1 MAYQY
6 PKDDWPLD
14 EKALGTE
21 FVTVQVGKQKKEVA
35 FHKKLLSSRST
46 AFEHHMKVLKEKGK
60 YQFHCEPRF
69 ENAFSILVTYLY
81 KGYVPSCPIEDG
93 PESSSYGRQMREL
106 YYLAERFE
114 IIDLMDKTMD
124 AIQVHDCRFNRDI
137 HKHMP
142 EVYKN
147 TTRKSS
153 LRFYCALSAAWYFGR
168 PNSSN
173 SQKLNRLEGFK
184 DKADILYD
192 ILKIQLRFESS
203 ISNATS
209 DYRIPSD
216 ESGLGPCA
224 FHTHPPGEMCQRL
237 ALLASTKSSHDYKHH
252 QQIHGINIKQSRN
265 VSIGNG
271 MKESMRGSISV
282 SGSSEVMEERD
293 EAGDYED
300 DLLILRQEKTRQM
313 TKMTHTKKIKE
324 EDGEEQNDTH
334 QSASKIVFGKR
345 LRSPSPIL
353 GSTQDDVLITGK
365 RPLESNDGEDLSRK
379 RPFVII
385 EGSTSQDRR
394 SEPTGP
400 TRGIQQQQQQ
410 QQLHAGLGIR
420 RHHNEDL
427 SANIKQ
433 RTPILFNH
441 SNGQIT
447 PMRNETNHTTSGS
460 IMSNYGRGTDTSRIL
475 PGVR

>member
-1 MAYQY
+1 MAYQN

-46 AFEHHMKVLKEKGK
+46 AFENHMKVLKEKGK

-81 KGYVPSCPIEDG
+81 KGYVPACPIEDG
-93 PESSSYGRQMREL
+93 PESSCYGRQMREL

-124 AIQVHDCRFNRDI
+124 AIQVHDCRFDREI
-137 HKHMP
+137 YKHMP

-168 PNSSN
+168 PSSPN
-173 SQKLNRLEGFK
+173 SQKLKRLEGFK

-192 ILKIQLRFESS
+192 VMKIQLRFESS

-224 FHTHPPGEMCQRL
+224 FHTHATGEMCQRL
-237 ALLASTKSSHDYKHH
+237 ALLASSKSSHDYKHH
-252 QQIHGINIKQSRN
+252 KKIHTIDIRQSRN
-265 VSIGNG
+265 LPMGNG
-271 MKESMRGSISV
+271 MKDSMQGSISV
-282 SGSSEVMEERD
+282 SGSPEVTEEGED
-293 EAGDYED
+293 DGDYED
-300 DLLILRQEKTRQM
+300 DLLILTQEKTQKM
-313 TKMTHTKKIKE
+313 TTTHTKKIKK
-324 EDGEEQNDTH
+324 EDNEEQNDLDR
-334 QSASKIVFGKR
+334 SASTIVVGKR
-345 LRSPSPIL
+345 PRSPSPIL
-353 GSTQDDVLITGK
+353 GSTQDDVSITRK
-365 RPLESNDGEDLSRK
+365 RPLDTNDEDNLSRK

-385 EGSTSQDRR
+385 SGNTSRDRK

-410 QQLHAGLGIR
+410 LYATLGIR
-420 RHHNEDL
+420 RNHNEDL
-427 SANIKQ
+427 STNIKQ
-433 RTPILFNH
+433 RTPVLFNH

-447 PMRNETNHTTSGS
+447 TMRNDTNHTTSGS
-460 IMSNYGRGTDTSRIL
+460 IMSNYGRGVDTSRIL